1 MSYGFNM
8 VFAKVEPNNL
18 GKAMAYAHDFVKD
31 SMAHAVKMLIENEIF
46 VPSIKFDTYCS
57 NDSNKIAW
65 NMADDNWLYNLFS
78 FNFVYWNDIG
88 LLGCRIAEEN
98 SSKDFFPLS
107 VYFQDGSDQNYDFE
121 EWSGGEIPYFM
132 KKIDAAKNATLED
145 VKPFFEWY
153 DDDMLS
159 LRDDYI
165 RKSYLYKL
173 IFKELHLDDWL
184 YGRQGNFERFTL
196 NGIETS
202 EQFLDLSLRV
212 RAMRKLH

>member
-8 VFAKVEPNNL
+8 VFAQVEPNNL

-31 SMAHAVKMLIENEIF
+31 SMANAEKMLNGSKYF
-46 VPSIKFDTYCS
+46 VPSIRYNTHYS
-57 NDSNKIAW
+57 NDSSKAAW
-65 NMADDNWLYNLFS
+65 NMADDNWLYRLFS

-88 LLGCRIAEEN
+88 LLGCCIAEEN
-98 SSKDFFPLS
+98 NNKDFFPLS
-107 VYFQDGSDQNYDFE
+107 VYFQNSCDQNYDFD

-145 VKPFFEWY
+145 VKPFFDWD

-159 LRDDYI
+159 LPNDYVQ
-165 RKSYLYKL
+165 KSYLYKL
-173 IFKELHLDDWL
+173 IFKELHLNDWL
-184 YGRQGNFERFTL
+184 YGRPGSFERFTL

-202 EQFLDLSLRV
+202 EQFSDLSLRI
-212 RAMRKLH
+212 RAMRKSY